1 MKSAAHLTLERKA
14 RPPRVRLL
22 RSIRIPF
29 PTVAAACLLLLVAAT
44 VTGLANSPFP
54 TPIPTAA
61 TPANYQLS
69 VRDQIQ
75 LVVYEEPDLST
86 EQRIDGRGQVRI
98 PLIGTTRLA
107 GMTVREAEEYLERA
121 YVEQK
126 FLRNPMVSI
135 RVADYA
141 PKEVDVLGAV
151 VTPGKLTFPMEANS
165 LDIVDVIS
173 RMGGFTGIARSNRV
187 RVTRVGSDGRETDF
201 TVNVERMITGRGRG
215 GPEQPVD
222 IYPGDVIWVPERLF

>member
-1 MKSAAHLTLERKA
+1 
-14 RPPRVRLL
+14 VGW
-22 RSIRIPF
+22 
-29 PTVAAACLLLLVAAT
+29 LLLVATAL
-44 VTGLANSPFP
+44 TGLANPTFP
-54 TPIPTAA
+54 VAAAA

-69 VRDQIQ
+69 IRDQIQ
-75 LVVYEEPDLST
+75 LIVYDEPDLST

-121 YVEQK
+121 YVEQQ

-135 RVADYA
+135 RVADYS

-187 RVTRVGSDGRETDF
+187 RVTRVGRDGRETDL

-215 GPEQPVD
+215 AREQPVD
-222 IYPGDVIWVPERLF
+222 IFPGDVIWVPERLF